1 MLYAA
6 INSLQIHKYV
16 DIQNHSINKFILTKE
31 GQQYSVEGMP
41 ETLLYEKAS
50 KEGVSRADVEKQLGP
65 VYKIALAN
73 CMKKKLVTI
82 KDDKVFKNVE
92 EYKDT

>member
-1 MLYAA
+1 M
-6 INSLQIHKYV
+6 
-16 DIQNHSINKFILTKE
+16 TKE
-31 GQQYSVEGMP
+31 GQQYSIEGMP

-50 KEGVSRADVEKQLGP
+50 KEGVPRADVEKQLGP